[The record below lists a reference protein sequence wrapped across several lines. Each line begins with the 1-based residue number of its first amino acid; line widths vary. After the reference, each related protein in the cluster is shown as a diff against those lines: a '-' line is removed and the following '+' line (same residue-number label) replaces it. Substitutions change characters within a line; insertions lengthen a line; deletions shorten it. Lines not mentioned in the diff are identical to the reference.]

1 MKKNHEERL
10 LKLWKIRQIQE
21 GHDVSGVHSLE
32 EAERFFDKE
41 VDESVGETAE
51 SVDVSEETPGGAI
64 IEEVSLEDMTKAE
77 LIAYAK
83 ASGLK
88 VDSSM
93 KKAEIIEIIEGK

>member
-1 MKKNHEERL
+1 MKKNHDERL

-21 GHDVSGVHSLE
+21 GHDVSNVHTLE
-32 EAERFFDKE
+32 EAEHFFDKE
-41 VDESVGETAE
+41 VDESVE
-51 SVDVSEETPGGAI
+51 VPGGAI

-93 KKAEIIEIIEGK
+93 KKAEIIEIIEGM

>member
-21 GHDVSGVHSLE
+21 GHDVSGVHSLK
-32 EAERFFDKE
+32 EAERYFEKE
-41 VDESVGETAE
+41 VDESVDETVSVDE
-51 SVDVSEETPGGAI
+51 SVNVPGSAI
-64 IEEVSLEDMTKAE
+64 IEEVALEDMTKAE

-93 KKAEIIEIIEGK
+93 KKAEIIEIIEGM